1 MDTIIVLAIFGV
13 ALFYLYIKLV
23 KKKGCSGCS
32 QSKGGCMSG
41 AKGATSCKPKT
52 VYQEI
57 YQAEHEASDEPN
69 DVPKIDASQSDA
81 STIKRLD

>member
-1 MDTIIVLAIFGV
+1 
-13 ALFYLYIKLV
+13 
-23 KKKGCSGCS
+23 
-32 QSKGGCMSG
+32 MSG
-41 AKGATSCKPKT
+41 AKGAVSCKPKT

-69 DVPKIDASQSDA
+69 DAPKIDASQSDV